1 MTERMVTTVR
11 GDISPE
17 EMGITHAHEHL
28 FIKAGQPAKQ
38 DPALRMDDFERTM
51 QELKDIQLLG
61 VQTIIDA
68 QPVGSGRHARWLAKV
83 AEQTGLNILASTGF
97 HKLSFYPEDH
107 WIRTKDSEQLAELF
121 IKELTQGMFADGED
135 GWPSEQLPARAGLIK
150 TAADMQGTAGRYFE
164 LFRSA
169 AKAATATGSPI
180 MSHTELGYHALEQ
193 ISLYESLG
201 VPAEQ
206 LIICHLDRKMENAD
220 YMLHVASTGVFL
232 ELDTI
237 GRFHYHSDEEEVEL
251 ILRLIDAGHE
261 DQILLSLDTTRKRMK
276 FYDGGSFGM
285 DHLLAH
291 FIPMLKHA
299 GVTEEIIQKMLVSNP
314 AKAFSKR

>member
-1 MTERMVTTVR
+1 MRERMVTTVK
-11 GDISPE
+11 GDIRPE

-28 FIKAGQPAKQ
+28 FIKPGHPAKQ
-38 DPALRMDDFERTM
+38 DPALCIDDFELTM
-51 QELKDIQLLG
+51 KELAEIQILG

-68 QPVGSGRHARWLAKV
+68 QPVGSGRNARWLTEV
-83 AEQTGLNILASTGF
+83 AEQSGLNILASTGF
-97 HKLSFYPEDH
+97 HKLSFYPNDH
-107 WIRTKDSEQLAELF
+107 WIRTKGSEQLAELF
-121 IKELTQGMFADGED
+121 INELTEGMFADGEGD
-135 GWPSEQLPARAGLIK
+135 WPSEQLPARAGLIK
-150 TAADMQGTAGRYFE
+150 TATDMQGTAGRYFD
-164 LFRSA
+164 LFRAA
-169 AKAATATGSPI
+169 AKAALTTGSPI

-193 ISLYESLG
+193 VALYESLG

-237 GRFHYHSDEEEVEL
+237 GRFHYHSDEEEIEL
-251 ILRLIDAGHE
+251 IHRLLDAGHE

-314 AKAFSKR
+314 AKAFAKR

>member
-1 MTERMVTTVR
+1 MRERMVTTVK
-11 GDISPE
+11 GDIKPE

-28 FIKAGQPAKQ
+28 FIKPGHPEKQ
-38 DPALRMDDFERTM
+38 DPALRIDDFELTM
-51 QELKDIQLLG
+51 KELAEIRHHG

-68 QPVGSGRHARWLAKV
+68 QPVGSGRNARWLTEV
-83 AEQTGLNILASTGF
+83 AEQSGLNILASTGF
-97 HKLSFYPEDH
+97 HKLSFYPNDH
-107 WIRTKDSEQLAELF
+107 WIRTKGSEQLAELF
-121 IKELTQGMFADGED
+121 INELTEGMFADGEGD
-135 GWPSEQLPARAGLIK
+135 WPSEQLPARAGLIK
-150 TAADMQGTAGRYFE
+150 TATDMQGTAGRYFD
-164 LFRSA
+164 LFRAA
-169 AKAATATGSPI
+169 AKAALTTGSPI

-193 ISLYESLG
+193 VALYESLG

-237 GRFHYHSDEEEVEL
+237 GRFHYHSDEEEIEL
-251 ILRLIDAGHE
+251 IHRLLDAGHE

-314 AKAFSKR
+314 AKAFAKR